1 MKNVNKP
8 CLLPNF
14 LFSAFRSIAKTSGIM
29 SPNYLWQEPEIPKC
43 MLDKEKEK
51 ANK

>member
-14 LFSAFRSIAKTSGIM
+14 LFSTLRFIAKTSNIM
-29 SPNYLWQEPEIPKC
+29 SPNHLWHEPKIPKC
-43 MLDKEKEK
+43 MLDKEKEI